1 MGLFDRFKK
10 KEKKEDLMPL
20 YLYDE
25 KDLNEVDEYISKA
38 FGNFE
43 NVFHEIISP
52 DIHLD
57 VCFIPPTNEEP
68 FFKLVTMGAGAYE
81 MDIPDKWKEYR
92 LERAEYVIYVPK
104 EWNLNSPEIAD
115 YWPIKVLKDV
125 ARLPILC
132 DTWLSFGHTTQ
143 DDEEGFP
150 YAPNTKFNSVVLDF
164 CENHQGEVKLETSS
178 GKTINF
184 YQIIPLYPEELEF
197 KMNNDAETLI
207 DLFDK
212 KNIEYK
218 IVDINRRSALD

>member
-1 MGLFDRFKK
+1 MGFFDRFKK

-81 MDIPDKWKEYR
+81 MAIPDKWKEYR

-143 DDEEGFP
+143 DDEEGSP
-150 YAPNTKFNSVVLDF
+150 YAPNTKFNSVVLDL
-164 CENHQGEVKLETSS
+164 CENHQGEVRLETSS

>member
-1 MGLFDRFKK
+1 MGFFDRFKK

-115 YWPIKVLKDV
+115 YWPIKDLKDV

-143 DDEEGFP
+143 DDEEGSP

-164 CENHQGEVKLETSS
+164 CENHQGEVRLETSS

>member
-1 MGLFDRFKK
+1 MGFFDRFKK

-38 FGNFE
+38 LGNFE

-81 MDIPDKWKEYR
+81 MAIPDEWKEYR

-104 EWNLNSPEIAD
+104 EWNLKSPEIAD

-143 DDEEGFP
+143 DDEEGSP

-164 CENHQGEVKLETSS
+164 CENHQGEVRLETSS

-184 YQIIPLYPEELEF
+184 YQVIPLYPEELEF
-197 KMNNDAETLI
+197 KMNNNAETLI

-212 KNIEYK
+212 KSIEYK

>member
-143 DDEEGFP
+143 ADEEGSP

>member
-143 DDEEGFP
+143 DDEEGSP

-164 CENHQGEVKLETSS
+164 CENHQGEVRLETSS

-212 KNIEYK
+212 KNIEYR
-218 IVDINRRSALD
+218 IVDINRRSVLD

>member
-1 MGLFDRFKK
+1 MGFFDRFKK

-57 VCFIPPTNEEP
+57 VCFIPSTNEEP
-68 FFKLVTMGAGAYE
+68 FFKLVTMGAGAYD
-81 MDIPDKWKEYR
+81 MDIPEQWKEYR

-143 DDEEGFP
+143 DDEEGSP

-164 CENHQGEVKLETSS
+164 CENHQGEVRLETSS

>member
-81 MDIPDKWKEYR
+81 MAIPDEWKEYR

-143 DDEEGFP
+143 DDEEGSP

-164 CENHQGEVKLETSS
+164 CENHQGEVRLETSS